1 MESPEQRR
9 RRQLMATTPLP
20 RRRPRPVRSEQSP
33 TQRSDEPALAPPAYS
48 PPRRGSNSKFH
59 PGRIR
64 TDYPLD
70 SPNTVA
76 LKPSSSSN
84 GDGGLGSSKAPSS
97 GSPFATIAAA
107 AAQNDLTSLSL
118 AINNPEA
125 KSPPGKTKSPTSP
138 LSGLS
143 SPCFGFGLAV
153 DQAVKRERT
162 RTPSP
167 ATDRHYSSSSL
178 SSSSSSSHGGGDVGG
193 MSANSVTPAL
203 TSDTMETLIIT
214 QAVLVRTKAR
224 TTMATAGTSLFLIAP
239 QWCRLLQESPHF
251 PIRRK
256 ILTSSHYVVQRDT
269 CRRRASP
276 TAFTTKKKPWCPA
289 CAARRLPVRR
299 RRGRARRSTA
309 AVSTETTR
317 ASSAAPTAACPD
329 RAGGFATT

>member
-1 MESPEQRR
+1 
-9 RRQLMATTPLP
+9 MATTPLP

-203 TSDTMETLIIT
+203 YQRYDGDTYYN
-214 QAVLVRTKAR
+214 AG
-224 TTMATAGTSLFLIAP
+224 GTSAD
-239 QWCRLLQESPHF
+239 ESEN
-251 PIRRK
+251 
-256 ILTSSHYVVQRDT
+256 HYDHGRDEPFFNRSPVVPPPSRITPLSDPSENPYLESL
-269 CRRRASP
+269 RRAARHMSP
-276 TAFTTKKKPWCPA
+276 QGVANRVHYKEEAVVPGMRGSPSAGSSPSREGPTLHRSRVHGDYT
-289 CAARRLPVRR
+289 RVVRR
-299 RRGRARRSTA
+299 SEST
-309 AVSTETTR
+309 
-317 ASSAAPTAACPD
+317 
-329 RAGGFATT
+329 G